1 MPNMYET
8 FVEKLILSL
17 VNKLYMKK
25 IFLNVVI
32 LSSTLVAFAQSGTN
46 SPYSRYGIGIL
57 SEQSGGFNRGMNGLA
72 IGFYEH
78 NQVNYLNPASY
89 SQLDS
94 LSFIFDAGVS
104 GQITNFKEGKVTKN
118 AKNADFEYAVAGFRV
133 ARGLGLSFGVLPLS
147 NVGYNYAVTNNVNS
161 SKTTTYQNAYNGKG
175 GLHQAYFGLG
185 WMPFKGLA
193 IGANVS
199 YVWGGTNRSLVNSY
213 SESGVNS
220 ISKNYSVSVNNYKI
234 DLGAQYS
241 IGIGKKDNLILG
253 LIYGLGHKLGAN
265 LTCEVIS
272 SNQQTATA
280 DTAKYTIINGLELPK
295 IYGLGMMWTHMDSWR
310 LGIDYQLQKW
320 GDLKMPLYSNG
331 TSKATYQLA
340 NGLYM
345 NRQKITL
352 GGDWC
357 PSAHSRRYIDR
368 IHYRAGVSYVTPYYK
383 INGQN
388 GPKEVSA
395 SVGLGFPVSNSWNNR
410 SQLNISTQWVRQEA
424 KGFITENTFRIN
436 IGLTFNERWFAKWK
450 VE

>member
-1 MPNMYET
+1 
-8 FVEKLILSL
+8 
-17 VNKLYMKK
+17 MKK
-25 IFLNVVI
+25 IFLNVAI

-57 SEQSGGFNRGMNGLA
+57 SDQSGSFNRGMNGLG

-94 LSFIFDAGVS
+94 LTFIFDAGVS
-104 GQITNFKEGKVTKN
+104 GQITNFKEGNVKKN

-133 ARGLGLSFGVLPLS
+133 ARRLGVSFGVLPLS
-147 NVGYNYAVTNNVNS
+147 NVGYNYAITNYVNS
-161 SKTTTYQNAYNGKG
+161 SKTATFQNTYKGSG
-175 GLHQAYFGLG
+175 GLHQAYLGLG
-185 WMPFKGLA
+185 WILFKRFA

-199 YVWGGTNRSLVNSY
+199 YVWGEINRSLVNSY

-220 ISKNYSVSVNNYKI
+220 ISKKYSVSVNNYKI

-241 IGIGKKDNLILG
+241 IGLGKKDNLILG
-253 LIYGLGHKLGAN
+253 AVYGLGHNLDAD
-265 LTCEVIS
+265 LTCDVIS

-280 DTAKYTIINGLELPK
+280 DTAKYTITNGLELPK
-295 IYGLGMMWTHMDSWR
+295 AYGFGMMWMHRDSWR
-310 LGIDYQLQKW
+310 FGIDYQTQKW
-320 GDLKMPLYSNG
+320 GDLKMPLYSNKV
-331 TSKATYQLA
+331 SKATYQLVD
-340 NGLYM
+340 GLYM
-345 NRQKITL
+345 DRQKITL

-357 PSAHSRRYIDR
+357 PFARSRRYIDR
-368 IHYRAGVSYVTPYYK
+368 MHYRAGISYVTPYYK
-383 INGQN
+383 VNGQD
-388 GPKEVSA
+388 GPKEISA
-395 SVGLGFPVSNSWNNR
+395 SIGLGFPITNSWNNR
-410 SQLNISTQWVRQEA
+410 SQLNISAQWVCQEA